1 MNMNDNIPEDVVPFY
16 PGDRKEAIKQA
27 VKIVKKKGRAA
38 ELIICRDILGY
49 HTGGED
55 CFCDPRTIRINDKGE
70 ILDE

>member
-1 MNMNDNIPEDVVPFY
+1 MNDKIKEDIVTFV

-27 VKIVKKKGRAA
+27 VEIVKKNGRAA
-38 ELIICRDILGY
+38 ELTICRDIVGK

-55 CFCDPRTIRINDKGE
+55 CFCDPRTIRINEKGE